1 MSSAALGN
9 LVRRRAAGSANDAWR
24 NVGAEMKASPNRMYA
39 VALKRS
45 ARNDDAAQPLRSC
58 RLNNF
63 IDRVRIDAVA
73 HCGSAPMRSRRQRCL
88 DRSRAGCGS
97 STARLYRDRWPSPG
111 RWVSLLATTREFWR
125 DTFGKRSDL
134 SYAHGLTNPK
144 RRYNPSTQQNN
155 SVSTGRFRA
164 T

>member
-73 HCGSAPMRSRRQRCL
+73 AALQCG
-88 DRSRAGCGS
+88 AGGNDAWIAAGRVA
-97 STARLYRDRWPSPG
+97 ARLLHG
-111 RWVSLLATTREFWR
+111 FIAT
-125 DTFGKRSDL
+125 
-134 SYAHGLTNPK
+134 AGL
-144 RRYNPSTQQNN
+144 RR
-155 SVSTGRFRA
+155 GGG
-164 T
+164 

>member
-24 NVGAEMKASPNRMYA
+24 NVGAEVKASPNRMYA

-58 RLNNF
+58 RLNNL
-63 IDRVRIDAVA
+63 IDRVRIDVVA
-73 HCGSAPMRSRRQRCL
+73 ALRQRSNAEPAATMLGSQPGGLRLVYCTAL
-88 DRSRAGCGS
+88 SRPLAFAGAVGKS
-97 STARLYRDRWPSPG
+97 VGNNTG
-111 RWVSLLATTREFWR
+111 VWR